1 MSAAPQVL
9 TVDVED
15 YFHVNAFDGHIS
27 RERWSSLPSRVEVAV
42 DRLLGLM
49 DEHDARGT
57 FFTLGWVADRHP
69 GLVRRIVAAGHEI
82 ASHGWWHKRVVTLT
96 ADQFRKE
103 ASRSRKLLED
113 LSGTPVVGFRAP
125 SFSILPRVDWAY
137 DVLLEEGYLYD
148 SSVFPIRRRD
158 YGNPKADPRPHVVE
172 RAGGRLL
179 ELPMATS
186 ELVGLRLPGAGGA
199 YLRLLPLGLTRRALR
214 ERVRRGESGVFYLH
228 PWELDPDQ
236 PRFDVP
242 LSTRI
247 RHYGGLKRMY
257 GRVERLLGE
266 FRFASVATCY
276 RDAIEGLR
284 GGAPSVEPTA
294 DPVAGVAR

>member
-1 MSAAPQVL
+1 MSATPQVL

-15 YFHVNAFDGHIS
+15 YFHVNAFDGQIS
-27 RERWSSLPSRVEVAV
+27 RERWSSLPSRVEGAV

-49 DEHDARGT
+49 DEQGAGGT
-57 FFTLGWVADRHP
+57 FFTLGWVAERHP
-69 GLVRRIVAAGHEI
+69 GLVKRIAAAGHEL

-96 ADQFRKE
+96 ADQFRRE

-179 ELPMATS
+179 ELPMATT
-186 ELVGLRLPGAGGA
+186 ELAGLRLPSAGGA

-214 ERVRRGESGVFYLH
+214 EHVRRGESGVFYLH
-228 PWELDPDQ
+228 PWEIDPDQ

-242 LSTRI
+242 MTTRI

-257 GRVERLLGE
+257 GRLQRLLSE
-266 FRFASVATCY
+266 FSFDSISRCY
-276 RDAIEGLR
+276 AEAIEALR
-284 GGAPSVEPTA
+284 VTPLAAAPTA
-294 DPVAGVAR
+294 DPLTGVAR